1 MRRLAKRGRAPGRVC
16 GKPRTSLHFR
26 WGPPC
31 EPGRR
36 DTGGGRKSTI
46 GDGHIAVWRLRSS
59 AGSGRRRFSTSPA
72 RATPENMGARPAN
85 ADCTRLGTPAG
96 TVTGQSRRDENHK
109 PLTERHFLT
118 VFGSHPK
125 ALQGRGAGVAG
136 CDRRPRADDVC
147 DRLVR
152 GAPYPGRESPKLA
165 VATLKRTTVLPD
177 IPTMTSSGSRI
188 STPPPGTAWWRP
200 RTRRRT

>member
-125 ALQGRGAGVAG
+125 ALQGTHHRRGRPARIPHVRSLSA
-136 CDRRPRADDVC
+136 CEPQHRRGMHPTDHALKDTDVNSVGPC
-147 DRLVR
+147 L
-152 GAPYPGRESPKLA
+152 GA
-165 VATLKRTTVLPD
+165 
-177 IPTMTSSGSRI
+177 
-188 STPPPGTAWWRP
+188 
-200 RTRRRT
+200 